1 MSECAEFADAEKAK
15 YALRPA
21 LSRLTEPQPLTIT
34 RTAATIMTTR
44 TRMTTTMATITVII
58 MAMTIIMSTMTIM
71 SKATPN
77 RA

>member
-1 MSECAEFADAEKAK
+1 MFADAEKAK

-21 LSRLTEPQPLTIT
+21 LSRLTEPQPLTIM
-34 RTAATIMTTR
+34 RTAATVTIMTTR
-44 TRMTTTMATITVII
+44 TGTITVMI

-71 SKATPN
+71 SKVTPN